1 MFPCVVGRKNR
12 QTRPDAE
19 NEDRIKEKP
28 MVTLHFG
35 HVQGL
40 EAEEQRKLQDLA
52 DVYQLSLIHI

>member
-1 MFPCVVGRKNR
+1 
-12 QTRPDAE
+12 
-19 NEDRIKEKP
+19 

-52 DVYQLSLIHI
+52 DVYQYHQSRNATKEK